1 MQQPIRSHSHLV
13 LHSLLLHFLIFMSSV
28 SKNAAPSLGSGNA
41 VILPSL
47 VVSDPFHQTLNAAIV
62 DFYIH
67 GEGGQPHYLL
77 HWQSLYLPPHQYH
90 HRLTRAPGSLLET
103 DNGIRKTDIFAM
115 CVQHHVPSRI
125 SLTL

>member
-1 MQQPIRSHSHLV
+1 
-13 LHSLLLHFLIFMSSV
+13 MSSF
-28 SKNAAPSLGSGNA
+28 SKNAAPSLGLGNVA
-41 VILPSL
+41 ILPSL

-67 GEGGQPHYLL
+67 GEGEQPHYLL
-77 HWQSLYLPPHQYH
+77 HWQSLYLPPHQYR

-103 DNGIRKTDIFAM
+103 ENGIRGTDIYEL
-115 CVQHHVPSRI
+115 CVPHPVSSQI